1 MRRSEH
7 RREEDALLRDSA
19 RRFLEDTYAWSLNRA
34 ADPQARWRAMAELGW
49 LALGLPEALGGIG
62 GDPAQCMVILEE
74 AGRVLDDAPLL
85 ASLLLAAP
93 VLAALPPA
101 AAGPLADGLQAGT
114 VRFAYVP
121 DAGLRLGAGGTL
133 LSGRSRLALG
143 IDLATH
149 WIVPVGSGSANGAAL
164 LLLPASAPA
173 ARDETRLMD
182 GRAAAVL
189 SFADLPVGPD
199 AIVAQGEA
207 AFELAALLA
216 DAAAVGASAEALG
229 AADAGLALTVSYLKD
244 RTQFGAPLASFQ
256 AVQHMMA
263 ESFCEIAQMRSLLMW
278 AADALGG
285 PAGERGRA
293 ASVLKAYAG
302 VQGLRAVARC
312 VQVSGGIGVT
322 EEYRIGHVYKRLQTH
337 AALFG
342 STQDHL
348 VRFGTAA

>member
-7 RREEDALLRDSA
+7 QREEDALLRDSA

-164 LLLPASAPA
+164 LLLPASAAA

-229 AADAGLALTVSYLKD
+229 AADAGLALTVSYLRD

-293 ASVLKAYAG
+293 ASALKAYAG

-348 VRFGTAA
+348 VRFGAAA